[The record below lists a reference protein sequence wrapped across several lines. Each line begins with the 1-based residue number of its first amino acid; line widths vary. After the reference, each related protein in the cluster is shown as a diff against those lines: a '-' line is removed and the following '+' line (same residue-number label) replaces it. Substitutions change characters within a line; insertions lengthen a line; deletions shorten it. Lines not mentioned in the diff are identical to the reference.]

1 MIYYFPEIPGTLVIA
16 VLMVVVGGL
25 LLYWGIIA
33 ACIVAKLLWLVI
45 QEPCRVMYFDYLDWK
60 KDRVRKRKKK
70 TKWYEDYSKFK

>member
-45 QEPCRVMYFDYLDWK
+45 QEPCREMYFDYLVWK

-70 TKWYEDYSKFK
+70 TKWYDDYSKFK